1 MSLQLDSTMTDKPQA
16 RHRAAYRSQGVT
28 KKARRLAREAVEA
41 EEVCTAPWQAVEAQ
55 EAFYFS
61 TNRNRDE
68 RNAVAMLKA
77 YYDGIVDSGLIP
89 DDNHQVLSHG
99 QPTFQH
105 DGDNPR
111 VEITITR
118 K

>member
-1 MSLQLDSTMTDKPQA
+1 MLHLNENDAIDSAHPVDHIEPV
-16 RHRAAYRSQGVT
+16 RDEYRAE
-28 KKARRLAREAVEA
+28 L
-41 EEVCTAPWQAVEAQ
+41 Q
-55 EAFYFS
+55 EALYFS

-99 QPTFQH
+99 RPTFQH